1 MAENG
6 MIDRGKRSVLG
17 VGVDVID
24 YDGAAQRIIAAAKEG
39 KSLMVSALAVHGVMT
54 GALDPEHRYRLNR
67 FDLITPDG
75 QPVRWALR
83 FLYGER
89 LADRVY
95 GPNLMLEICVRCATA
110 GLPIYLYG
118 SRPEVLQALAENLQ
132 RQLPALQIAGS
143 EPSKFRQITVDEATD
158 VDARIQASGARLVF
172 VGLGCPRQEVFA
184 FEHGRALSMPVIAV
198 GAAFDFH
205 AGLLKQAPKWMQDRG
220 FEWLFRLGVEPRR
233 LWRRYVYLNPAY
245 MAMIAAQKL
254 GLFTSRF
261 RKEVVPAAPKGY
273 G

>member
-1 MAENG
+1 
-6 MIDRGKRSVLG
+6 MIDRGKRGVLG
-17 VGVDVID
+17 IGIDVVD
-24 YDGAAQRIIAAAKEG
+24 YDGAAERIIAAARDG
-39 KSLMVSALAVHGVMT
+39 KTLMVSALAVHGVMT

-67 FDLITPDG
+67 FGLITPDG

-83 FLYGER
+83 FLHGER

-95 GPNLMLEICVRCATA
+95 GPNLMLEVCARCAAA

-118 SRPEVLQALAENLQ
+118 SRREVLQALMENLQ
-132 RQLPALQIAGS
+132 RQLPALQIAGH
-143 EPSKFRQITVDEATD
+143 EPSKFRQLSADEAKD
-158 VDARIQASGARLVF
+158 VDARIRASGARVAF

-184 FEHGRALSMPVIAV
+184 FEHGEALSMPVIAV

-220 FEWLFRLGVEPRR
+220 LEWLFRLGVEPRR

-245 MAMIAAQKL
+245 LAMVAAQKL
-254 GLFTSRF
+254 GLFRERF
-261 RKEVVPAAPKGY
+261 GKETVPSPKGY